1 MNEKKIRVIA
11 LDGPAGSGKSTIAKK
26 LAEKIGFVHADS
38 GAIYRTL
45 TFAMM
50 KKFGEGET
58 AEEFGENVKKMKP
71 EEIKSLKVDITL
83 ENGLQINRISG
94 MDVGD
99 EIRTPV
105 VTSRIRYIADTP
117 ACREEVN
124 RLLREFAGKT
134 DIVIDG
140 RDIGSAVF
148 PETPY
153 KFFLDASIE
162 IRAERR
168 KNDFIGQGKD
178 LSIDE
183 IASDIRKRDEGDR
196 NRHIGALVC
205 PDDAILIDTSTMT
218 PEDVL
223 GCMMSN
229 MQIQF

>member
-26 LAEKIGFVHADS
+26 LAEKIGFIHADS

-50 KKFGEGET
+50 KKFGEGDT

-99 EIRTPV
+99 KIRTPV
-105 VTSRIRYIADTP
+105 VTSRIRYIADTA

-124 RLLREFAGKT
+124 RLLREFAGKA